1 MIKFKKKKRNF
12 IFLWGIEMDKLNNIW
27 SLFQNLDGFV
37 YASDVETYEMVYLNR
52 KAMDTLGVK
61 SIDDIYKM
69 PKETQNYVPKV
80 MKYYKG

>member
-1 MIKFKKKKRNF
+1 
-12 IFLWGIEMDKLNNIW
+12 MDKLNNIW

>member
-1 MIKFKKKKRNF
+1 
-12 IFLWGIEMDKLNNIW
+12 MDKLNNIW

-61 SIDDIYKM
+61 SIDEI
-69 PKETQNYVPKV
+69 
-80 MKYYKG
+80 KGRKTVYQ

>member
-1 MIKFKKKKRNF
+1 
-12 IFLWGIEMDKLNNIW
+12 MDKLNNIW

-61 SIDDIYKM
+61 SIDEMLVHMPMSQVFGGSNCYKAQSFHVDCV
-69 PKETQNYVPKV
+69 PIINYQ
-80 MKYYKG
+80 